1 MELFVR
7 EDGKTLR
14 CGYTT
19 GTTAAL
25 ASYAAAR
32 LFITGKGSP
41 TVSLCIPAGI
51 TVEAEVEV
59 SGFNDCISGKSC
71 GRRTGHAAAREKE
84 EHGENEEYRENR
96 LQCAVC
102 GVRKDGGDDRDVTDN
117 LLILAKI
124 EPVNG
129 TEAGDAEKMGK
140 RVILKAGEGIG
151 TVTKPGLFVPVG
163 EAAINPVPRRM
174 IEEAVI
180 KAMQETGYEGMLKCT
195 ISVPEG
201 KKAAASTF
209 NERLGIVGGISII
222 GTTGIVEP
230 MSRRAYSDAVCLEI
244 RQQAAIGKKRLVLT
258 PGNYGEAF
266 IKELLSKEPAFA
278 DETFSEAVGGLRK
291 EFLKEPDKLCVVMC
305 SNFIGD
311 ALDEAIAD
319 DFERVMIAGHAGK
332 LVKLAGGIMDTHSRI
347 ADCRLELICAHAA
360 LCGAS
365 RALAE
370 RIMASVTTD
379 AAFDLLEGEDRDL
392 RDAIVKSLMG
402 AIDLHLKERVRKH
415 ERESSLKPKALLFTI
430 KDGEYRILGITE

>member
-25 ASYAAAR
+25 ASYAAAK
-32 LFITGKGSP
+32 LFLTGKSSP
-41 TVSLCIPAGI
+41 IVSLDIPAGI

-59 SGFNDCISGKSC
+59 SGFNDCFPEKNDGLEA
-71 GRRTGHAAAREKE
+71 GHAMVSGNERNT
-84 EHGENEEYRENR
+84 ENSP
-96 LQCAVC
+96 QSAVC
-102 GVRKDGGDDRDVTDN
+102 GVRKDGGDDRDVTDG
-117 LLILAKI
+117 LLILAKT
-124 EPVNG
+124 EPVRED
-129 TEAGDAEKMGK
+129 EACKPENAGK

-151 TVTKPGLFVPVG
+151 TVTKPGLSVPVG
-163 EAAINPVPRRM
+163 EAAINPVPRKM
-174 IEEAVI
+174 IEDAVL
-180 KAMQETGYEGMLKCT
+180 KAMEETGYEGMLKCT
-195 ISVPEG
+195 VSVPEG

-209 NERLGIVGGISII
+209 NERMGIVGGISII

-244 RQQAAIGKKRLVLT
+244 RQQAAIGKKRLILT

-266 IKELLSKEPAFA
+266 LKELLSKEPSFG
-278 DETFSEAVGGLRK
+278 EGVFSEAVRELRK
-291 EFLKEPDKLCVVMC
+291 EYLTEPDKLCVVMC

-347 ADCRLELICAHAA
+347 ADCRMELICAHAA

-365 RALAE
+365 RQLVE
-370 RIMASVTTD
+370 GIMASVTTD
-379 AAFDLLEGEDRDL
+379 AAFDLLEDSDL
-392 RDAIVKSLMG
+392 RDEILKSLMG
-402 AIDLHLKERVRKH
+402 AIGLHLKERVRKH
-415 ERESSLKPKALLFTI
+415 ERESSLKPKALMFTI

>member
-32 LFITGKGSP
+32 LFLTKEGSP
-41 TVSLCIPAGI
+41 VVSLDIPAGI

-59 SGFNDCISGKSC
+59 SELIECMP
-71 GRRTGHAAAREKE
+71 
-84 EHGENEEYRENR
+84 GENQNSPVS
-96 LQCAVC
+96 AVC
-102 GVRKDGGDDRDVTDN
+102 GVRKDGGDDRDVTDG

-124 EPVNG
+124 EPVKEG
-129 TEAGDAEKMGK
+129 EAREPGNRGR
-140 RVILKAGEGIG
+140 RVIIKAGEGIG
-151 TVTKPGLFVPVG
+151 TVTKPGLSVPVG
-163 EAAINPVPRRM
+163 EAAINPVPRKM
-174 IEEAVI
+174 IEDAVI
-180 KAMQETGYEGMLKCT
+180 KAMEEAGFEGMLKCT
-195 ISVPEG
+195 VSVPEG

-244 RQQAAIGKKRLVLT
+244 RQQAAMGKKRLILT

-266 IKELLSKEPAFA
+266 LKELLSEKPSCA
-278 DETFSEAVGGLRK
+278 DEARAEAVRALRE
-291 EFLKEPDKLCVVMC
+291 EFLTEQDELCAVMC

-319 DFERVMIAGHAGK
+319 DLERVMIVGHAGK
-332 LVKLAGGIMDTHSRI
+332 LVKLAGGIMDTHSRT
-347 ADCRLELICAHAA
+347 ADCRMELICAHAA
-360 LCGAS
+360 INGAS
-365 RALAE
+365 RELCE
-370 RIMASVTTD
+370 RIMTSVTTD
-379 AAFDLLEGEDRDL
+379 AAFDLLEEEDRDL
-392 RDAIVKSLMG
+392 RDGIVKSLMG
-402 AIDLHLKERVRKH
+402 AISLHLRERVRKH
-415 ERESSLKPKALLFTI
+415 ERESSLKPEALLFTI